1 MYFCFPNGSFLY
13 GYLKYIAITV
23 TRHASFLDRD
33 LEKRK
38 DGIHEKLWPT
48 PRSASSLLLS
58 SHNLDGKRNNPYRER
73 VLFEESDMPH
83 IHEVATLTSKGQITL
98 PKSIR
103 QTLDPGLDEY
113 RQGNTIGRDYRHWRR
128 AKIWR
133 RFRLFFR
140 YDSRTRVI
148 VCAWVN
154 DGQTMRSADS
164 KSDPYAVF
172 RKMLERGRPP
182 DDWAALFTANQS
194 DWP

>member
-1 MYFCFPNGSFLY
+1 MQRHNWKLFFHPCIVEQ
-13 GYLKYIAITV
+13 LKKLKAATN
-23 TRHASFLDRD
+23 HASAADPVGFAANANVKLYRALIHLI
-33 LEKRK
+33 LE
-38 DGIHEKLWPT
+38 IVP
-48 PRSASSLLLS
+48 
-58 SHNLDGKRNNPYRER
+58 
-73 VLFEESDMPH
+73 
-83 IHEVATLTSKGQITL
+83 
-98 PKSIR
+98 
-103 QTLDPGLDEY
+103 LDPGLDEY

-154 DGQTMRSADS
+154 DGQTIRSADS

>member
-1 MYFCFPNGSFLY
+1 
-13 GYLKYIAITV
+13 
-23 TRHASFLDRD
+23 
-33 LEKRK
+33 
-38 DGIHEKLWPT
+38 
-48 PRSASSLLLS
+48 
-58 SHNLDGKRNNPYRER
+58 
-73 VLFEESDMPH
+73 MPH

-103 QTLDPGLDEY
+103 QALDPGLDEY
-113 RQGNTIGRDYRHWRR
+113 RQGNTMGRDYRHWRR